1 MDQASRGLLLT
12 AAAVGAR
19 AAVARAATGLVLTA
33 TAVPV
38 AGALLTAAAVGARA
52 AVARAA
58 TGLVLTATAVPV
70 AGALLARS
78 RVRAGASH
86 DSLVF
91 LECVWQTTPET
102 PILYLSPLHY
112 CALLA
117 PISVCRA
124 IEGFLLCVKC
134 GLFAR

>member
-1 MDQASRGLLLT
+1 MDQASRGL
-12 AAAVGAR
+12 
-19 AAVARAATGLVLTA
+19 
-33 TAVPV
+33 
-38 AGALLTAAAVGARA
+38 LLTAAAVGARA